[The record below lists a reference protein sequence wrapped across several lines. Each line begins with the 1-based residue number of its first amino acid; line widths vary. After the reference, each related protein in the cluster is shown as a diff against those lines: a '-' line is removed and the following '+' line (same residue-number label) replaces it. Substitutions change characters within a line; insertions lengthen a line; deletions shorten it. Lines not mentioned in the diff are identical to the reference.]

1 MLTVS
6 DFINLIQYFYYNN
19 NKTYEIETIQIAQLT
34 DKYHSS
40 IKLNQQRYSIHP
52 MATLYDAAL
61 MMSETRAHRIPLV
74 VENREI
80 ISVITQYR
88 LLKFIANNVSYLYVV
103 RLGKRLIYYVIISS
117 NKQNYSKYHYLSSKL
132 VYMDLM

>member
-6 DFINLIQYFYYNN
+6 DFINLIQYFYYH
-19 NKTYEIETIQIAQLT
+19 KTSSYNEIETIRIAQLT
-34 DKYHSS
+34 DKHHQDLR
-40 IKLNQQRYSIHP
+40 LNQQRYSIHP
-52 MATLYDAAL
+52 MATLYDAAI

-88 LLKFIANNVSYLYVV
+88 LLKFIANNVRWSYQL
-103 RLGKRLIYYVIISS
+103 VIFRDI
-117 NKQNYSKYHYLSSKL
+117 NKY
-132 VYMDLM
+132 